1 MLTDK
6 EFLSFINDK
15 SLNGSLE
22 ENLNKIIDEEMEKSE
37 EEMDTELIEYCL
49 DKLSNLEVETPATEE
64 KKGNGDPHHLVF
76 YWQLKIYKN
85 TQNLN
90 EFFM

>member
-15 SLNGSLE
+15 SLDGSLK

-37 EEMDTELIEYCL
+37 EEMDTELIEYTVTHELGHCL
-49 DKLSNLEVETPATEE
+49 GLYESSQQGNIMTQGGLAYGTSISLDDVATYKLT
-64 KKGNGDPHHLVF
+64 
-76 YWQLKIYKN
+76 
-85 TQNLN
+85 
-90 EFFM
+90 